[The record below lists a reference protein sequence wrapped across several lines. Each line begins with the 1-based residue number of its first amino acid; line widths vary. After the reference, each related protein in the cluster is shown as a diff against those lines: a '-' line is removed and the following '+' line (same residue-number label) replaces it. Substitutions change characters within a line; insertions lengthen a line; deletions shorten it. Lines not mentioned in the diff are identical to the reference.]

1 LTILENIKKQTI
13 VFIATG
19 GWIGFSPIAPGT
31 FGSLA
36 ALPLCLLITVMPTRV
51 AVVFIMVLICLSVWI
66 AKRAEIIV
74 GQKDPKEIV
83 IDEIC
88 GMIVTLFGVP
98 FAPVSMIM
106 GFALFRLFDILKP
119 FPIRWVEKTFSGGWG
134 IVLDDIIAGVIA
146 NALLRGGLKFFG

>member
-1 LTILENIKKQTI
+1 MLANLKKQTI
-13 VFIATG
+13 IFIATG
-19 GWIGFSPIAPGT
+19 GWIGFCPIAPGT
-31 FGSLA
+31 LGSLA
-36 ALPLCLLITVMPTRV
+36 ALPLCLLITAIPTRV
-51 AVVFIMVLICLSVWI
+51 AGIFALALVWLSVWI
-66 AKRAEIIV
+66 AQRAEALI

-88 GMIVTLFGVP
+88 GMIVTFFGVP
-98 FAPVSMIM
+98 FAPLSIIM

-119 FPIRWVEKTFSGGWG
+119 FPIRWADKKISGGWG